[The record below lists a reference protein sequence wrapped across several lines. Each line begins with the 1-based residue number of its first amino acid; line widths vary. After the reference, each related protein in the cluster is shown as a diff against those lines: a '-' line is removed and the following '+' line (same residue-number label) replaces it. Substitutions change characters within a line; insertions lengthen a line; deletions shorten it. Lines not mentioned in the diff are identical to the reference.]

1 MSEEKQALVNPQ
13 EECLKE
19 INAVLQK
26 YQFSLVP
33 TFQFVPV
40 TPREEAPKGEG
51 PSPKPETTVEEVEE
65 KVNDKGGDQ

>member
-1 MSEEKQALVNPQ
+1 MSQDKLVNPQ

-26 YQFSLVP
+26 YQLSLVP

-40 TPREEAPKGEG
+40 A
-51 PSPKPETTVEEVEE
+51 PKPETTVEEVEE
-65 KVNDKGGDQ
+65 KVNDEGGDQ